1 MGNVIIAMSFL
12 TKYSV
17 SVDVKNHT
25 IHFPDISLQLKQ
37 KHTGKFKCSMVELR
51 ATQRVVLNP
60 FQQVLVNVDTDR
72 DLADST
78 GIVEATEAFQRK
90 SAMWVSPSISQ
101 LTNKQTAVQVTNP
114 NNHTYTINPGTVVA
128 FFKILTPTKQLMW
141 CQCRTNT

>member
-1 MGNVIIAMSFL
+1 MGNVIIGMSFL

-25 IHFPDISLQLKQ
+25 VHFPDISLQLKQ
-37 KHTGKFKCSMVELR
+37 KRTGKFKCSMVELR

-90 SAMWVSPSISQ
+90 SAMWVSP
-101 LTNKQTAVQVTNP
+101 
-114 NNHTYTINPGTVVA
+114 
-128 FFKILTPTKQLMW
+128 
-141 CQCRTNT
+141 